1 MTIRTASAPN
11 PEELVQL
18 ETSATAYGWT
28 RQHYQDSI
36 TAGHQF
42 FVAQHQN
49 ALVGFAVVMTVLDE
63 AELLNIVI
71 HQAHQGQ
78 GWGKRLLCH
87 AIATLQHQNM
97 HKLLLEVRESNQPAR
112 MLYQHNGFVETG
124 LRKNYYPTA
133 DQGREHA
140 VLMERVL

>member
-49 ALVGFAVVMTVLDE
+49 ELVGFAVVMTVLDE

-97 HKLLLEVRESNQPAR
+97 HKLLLEVRESNQFKHACCTSIMALLKQVCAR
-112 MLYQHNGFVETG
+112 TITPPPIRDVSTLY
-124 LRKNYYPTA
+124 
-133 DQGREHA
+133 
-140 VLMERVL
+140 